1 MAISYN
7 DYKNKYKKQL
17 EEAEQYHFAQKEQER
32 INNMSANDFKTEY
45 KNKAYEKQNAIK
57 DFRNIYKQ
65 NDIVVNDSSLNP
77 TATPTTYQNK
87 TIGVD
92 YNKGASL
99 NPSEELIEKQKK
111 SFENY
116 EKFNEFNEKNKNL
129 VNEKKQNVIQKYNET
144 AQAFSN
150 YQQKKLDEDNIGIY
164 DKTLGRVIGG
174 MTSPFSQFA
183 GEQAINENGDLYYL
197 PSYNDLK
204 QQKVLDSYGNSFL
217 DKVAKVG
224 TSALY
229 EGGKL
234 VTSAVLNK
242 LAPGLGTTSYFSD
255 MYTKQLNEAV
265 SEGYSEG
272 RSLAYASLSTA
283 TEFATEIALG
293 GTTKFIFGGNA
304 SSELSKNISVALSK
318 TFTKNPRLV
327 NAIANAISEGGEE
340 FLQEFIDVFSRNITL
355 GEKENPF
362 TMETLENAIYS
373 GAVGALTG
381 AFSGATDSNDYF
393 KLKKQRQEYVD
404 NAAKLPTS
412 NNFGKDI
419 INDGKNTKIDLENK
433 LPSVNYN
440 TGTDIDSKLNK
451 INLPLK
457 EDLNTTINS
466 RINLPMNEMTNTQNG
481 NYQYNVTSNQK
492 INNLR
497 ESASKYFDNSQ
508 DIQNLVNV
516 AEKLVNDKNYNI
528 TFDNNIKDTKG
539 NIVDGVIK
547 KLDNGEVSIEINPN
561 SKRSGEFL
569 LVHEITHAIET
580 PELRNFIIDYAK
592 KNPVFA
598 ESVKAL
604 ETMYE
609 ASEVTGETVAD
620 ISANLFGNQEFINSL
635 RMDNSAQAKTIIQKI
650 YEAIK
655 TFLNNFTTEGRE
667 KNFVKKLEEMWRQAY
682 ITQTSNIIKPTYS
695 IVGLNGL
702 KNLDISNYKSKGL
715 YYYQEALKLKK
726 QGIDNETIRKQT
738 KWFQDKNGDWK
749 FEVEDNSLKLKI
761 NVLKKD
767 GIYKLED
774 IINHSYLF
782 KLYPELKKIDVV
794 FKDIKGLGSYNNEY
808 KRIRV
813 SNNFLK
819 VKDYK
824 GLSGTLL
831 HEIQHAI
838 QNIENFET
846 GQSAK
851 LSKKNYYEGLGE
863 IEADDTK
870 DRYLKK
876 YNKENR
882 ANIAPESSKSDPK
895 HSQYDD
901 YMNNRKTI
909 DKIKDKVYSH
919 IERKLRN
926 VKNNQEII
934 SSSSLQNNRL
944 VDGRELDNSSF
955 SLDDKGR
962 TLTKEQQEYFKDS
975 KVRDKNGNLK
985 TMYHGTRSDFTVFDI
1000 KKSGESSNNSKVG
1013 FWFTENSDGAKNF
1026 ANNVWYGNNK
1036 DAKAMEVYLNITNP
1050 KIYEEVNNNTISE
1063 QLKKQSE
1070 DIKNQKK
1077 LIEEKYLIDSF
1088 YPNLSSY
1095 DGNLFLKY
1103 CAMYGSKY
1111 SPYTQN
1117 EMLDLIKNDYNIR
1130 TSEIDYFNDVKK
1142 YSELLNEEKKIERH
1156 QDNLRYTDSY
1166 EQFRG
1171 DIYAIAGKDLH
1182 DANIGGTGI
1191 ALDNE
1196 NEVMEK
1202 YVSKLKEEGYDGI
1215 VIKNTD
1221 YDTQTLGGK
1230 NTQYVA
1236 FYPSQIKNVDNT
1248 NPTSNEDIRYSQYNS
1263 KWQEHLD
1270 EYYKP
1275 TGTRTDMSKHLIPL
1289 RDDVNKS
1296 ANIPIEKDVN
1306 KFTLTNEEKKELE
1319 FLENSPF
1326 ELSKEETKRL
1336 EYLHNKNEE
1345 KIKYFELD
1353 GKTSYESIKTEYA
1366 KYKDISNFDTTLLN
1380 KAKSLVD
1387 GYRNTDKR
1395 TKEQWQFVAKQIGE
1409 QFSGNAKTLE
1419 KYAIQSWFHE
1429 KPNNKENLNRQGAK
1443 YVDFQI
1449 SDWLKSV
1456 YEGAGV
1462 GTVIETQN
1470 IENVNKANNIPLIK
1484 NNDTIKVRAEKIAK
1498 SINVQKSIDIP
1509 IGKELR
1515 RWSETSTES
1524 DILKDFV
1531 SIKDMDMDK
1540 ITYTP
1545 ISNKKTLENAKT
1557 KTSSMSYEEGIN
1569 YINAKMNDSKV
1580 DLTDLAVIDQLLME
1594 AKKRGDKK
1602 NATDLIMNKTIL
1614 GTELGQMVQQ
1624 YSMIGR
1630 MTPEGQLLMFQ
1641 KIVNRAKSTGDKS
1654 FEGVTITPEMVET
1667 ILNTYKSDGTYTQE
1681 DLDANVEKFKS
1692 QIAKQMKS
1700 TTADKINGWRYLSM
1714 LGNPKTH
1721 IRNIVSNVAMKFALK
1736 VKNVQARAL
1745 ETLFIKDSKDR
1756 TRTFK
1761 KASQD
1766 VVDFVDKT
1774 TTEMKSI
1781 IQGEGKYSIKNQLQ
1795 MEKATFNNKILE
1807 KISKFNSDALSWE
1820 DWLFSKSAF
1829 QSSLK
1834 EYLTAKGITTKEQI
1848 NNNPELIEQAKIYAV
1863 EQAEIAT
1870 FRQYSKVASYIQKIE
1885 NTNTVSKLAIGAAIP
1900 FKKTPINVAKAGV
1913 KYSPIGLIKNLSY
1926 DVVQLKNGNIN
1937 ASQFIDNLSQGLT
1950 GTSLAL
1956 MGYALAK
1963 AGFISGGDD
1972 DDKESK
1978 YDSQL
1983 GNQGYALKIGNN
1995 TYSLSWLSP
2004 VAIPFLT
2011 GANAYKEL
2019 EEQEEWDANIVIDTL
2034 AKTLDPVS
2042 EMSFIS
2048 GLTDVLNSYQQGS
2061 MQMVSNMTQ
2070 NITSNYAL
2078 QFFPTLF
2085 SQIASTFDDKV
2096 RSTAVDRDSSFK
2108 FANKLVKQMMYKV
2121 PGLRNTLPVSTDVW
2135 GEDKK
2140 QSDSILER
2148 AFNNF
2153 IAPYSKKEIKTTSLD
2168 NELKRVYKE
2177 TGDTSVV
2184 PGVPRGY
2191 VKYKNENYN
2200 MNSNEYTS
2208 YKKTYGQTASKY
2220 LNNLVSNSVYKNAD
2234 DETKAKMI
2242 KEIYGYSKALANEKF
2257 FNGRDINYSSNDL
2270 KEINK
2275 LKELKMSDTQVAEYV
2290 ALNSESASIK
2300 NNKDL
2305 STEEKHKKICNNLIK
2320 ADLEDNQLAY
2330 LYSKY
2335 YSSEDT
2341 LNDIVTLKIPT
2352 KQYIKFD
2359 SQNFEGKYNTN
2370 TGKTIN
2376 GSRKN
2381 EVINYVNSLNLT
2393 IPQKAIL
2400 IKSKYSSYDNYNNQ
2414 IINYVNALNKSAND
2428 KKILLKSIGFD
2439 NYNKDIVNYI
2449 NSQNITKSEKEKKLK
2464 KLGFT
2469 IRDGRVYW

>member
-1 MAISYN
+1 MAISYK
-7 DYKNKYKKQL
+7 DYIKKYNKEIQNAQDNL
-17 EEAEQYHFAQKEQER
+17 IRQKEQER
-32 INNMSANDFKTEY
+32 ISNMSVNDFKTEY

-92 YNKGASL
+92 YNKGIGL

-111 SFENY
+111 SLENY
-116 EKFNEFNEKNKNL
+116 DKFNEFNEKNKNL

-144 AQAFSN
+144 AQAYSN

-242 LAPGLGTTSYFSD
+242 LAPGIGTTSYFSD
-255 MYTKQLNEAV
+255 MYTKQLNQAV

-283 TEFATEIALG
+283 TEFATEKLLG

-304 SSELSKNISVALSK
+304 SSELSKNISTALSK

-327 NAIANAISEGGEE
+327 NAVANAISEGGEE

-381 AFSGATDSNDYF
+381 AFSGATDNNDYF

-404 NAAKLPTS
+404 NVVKLPTS
-412 NNFGKDI
+412 NDLGENI
-419 INDGKNTKIDLENK
+419 INDGKNTKVDLENK

-457 EDLNTTINS
+457 EDLNTIINN
-466 RINLPMNEMTNTQNG
+466 RINLPINEMTNTQNG

-539 NIVDGVIK
+539 NIVDGVIE
-547 KLDNGEVSIEINPN
+547 KLDNGEVSIKINPN
-561 SKRSGEFL
+561 SKRAGEFL

-580 PELRNFIIDYAK
+580 PELRNFITDYAR

-635 RMDNSAQAKTIIQKI
+635 RMDNSVQAKTIIQKI
-650 YEAIK
+650 YEVIK
-655 TFLNNFTTEGRE
+655 TFLNNFTAEGRE
-667 KNFVKKLEEMWRQAY
+667 KNFVKKLEEMWREAY
-682 ITQTSNIIKPTYS
+682 ITQTNNIVAPIYAKNIQNDSQVKNRNIIQNFFRKKDKTNSTVIPQNFNPSSELTREIENKTRANMQKYENVKFVNIDDILSLVNDGGHRTQEQVDALIENIRKNGITQPIEIVKNSDGTLEIGNGNHRLLIAKMFNLKKVPVKYS
-695 IVGLNGL
+695 SNLIEMLE
-702 KNLDISNYKSKGL
+702 KNADISYNQIASEEYGSVSNSKKISKNDAQSESFIRSG
-715 YYYQEALKLKK
+715 
-726 QGIDNETIRKQT
+726 DNNIEYV
-738 KWFQDKNGDWK
+738 KNGRAATR
-749 FEVEDNSLKLKI
+749 N
-761 NVLKKD
+761 D
-767 GIYKLED
+767 GL
-774 IINHSYLF
+774 
-782 KLYPELKKIDVV
+782 
-794 FKDIKGLGSYNNEY
+794 
-808 KRIRV
+808 
-813 SNNFLK
+813 
-819 VKDYK
+819 
-824 GLSGTLL
+824 
-831 HEIQHAI
+831 
-838 QNIENFET
+838 
-846 GQSAK
+846 
-851 LSKKNYYEGLGE
+851 
-863 IEADDTK
+863 
-870 DRYLKK
+870 
-876 YNKENR
+876 YNKER
-882 ANIAPESSKSDPK
+882 G
-895 HSQYDD
+895 H
-901 YMNNRKTI
+901 NNRPSNTTTF
-909 DKIKDKVYSH
+909 S
-919 IERKLRN
+919 ENTLRG
-926 VKNNQEII
+926 Q
-934 SSSSLQNNRL
+934 
-944 VDGRELDNSSF
+944 ELDNSSF
-955 SLDDKGR
+955 SFADAKRYDDLIKANYI
-962 TLTKEQQEYFKDS
+962 EYFRKDNGDV
-975 KVRDKNGNLK
+975 KVYLMD
-985 TMYHGTRSDFTVFDI
+985 
-1000 KKSGESSNNSKVG
+1000 SNNNLLNE
-1013 FWFTENSDGAKNF
+1013 F
-1026 ANNVWYGNNK
+1026 NVWSN
-1036 DAKAMEVYLNITNP
+1036 TNAIKELGADLGS
-1050 KIYEEVNNNTISE
+1050 KIYETASDTYQKIGIGNDINNLGTETDYFMNHRPSE
-1063 QLKKQSE
+1063 GYGNASNFEKNMPDIFEHPEWYLNLDEKYNKESLNALKKVRNNPE
-1070 DIKNQKK
+1070 AELTI
-1077 LIEEKYLIDSF
+1077 YRATV
-1088 YPNLSSY
+1088 
-1095 DGNLFLKY
+1095 GN
-1103 CAMYGSKY
+1103 
-1111 SPYTQN
+1111 
-1117 EMLDLIKNDYNIR
+1117 
-1130 TSEIDYFNDVKK
+1130 
-1142 YSELLNEEKKIERH
+1142 KI
-1156 QDNLRYTDSY
+1156 NP
-1166 EQFRG
+1166 G
-1171 DIYAIAGKDLH
+1171 DWV
-1182 DANIGGTGI
+1182 TP
-1191 ALDNE
+1191 
-1196 NEVMEK
+1196 
-1202 YVSKLKEEGYDGI
+1202 SKLYAEYHNNSQFDGKGNILEMKVKAKDIQFAGDDINEFGY
-1215 VIKNTD
+1215 
-1221 YDTQTLGGK
+1221 
-1230 NTQYVA
+1230 
-1236 FYPSQIKNVDNT
+1236 FPSDSTK
-1248 NPTSNEDIRYSQYNS
+1248 YSQYNS

-1289 RDDVNKS
+1289 NEDINKT
-1296 ANIPIEKDVN
+1296 ANIPV
-1306 KFTLTNEEKKELE
+1306 KK
-1319 FLENSPF
+1319 NIN
-1326 ELSKEETKRL
+1326 TKK
-1336 EYLHNKNEE
+1336 KN
-1345 KIKYFELD
+1345 
-1353 GKTSYESIKTEYA
+1353 T
-1366 KYKDISNFDTTLLN
+1366 
-1380 KAKSLVD
+1380 
-1387 GYRNTDKR
+1387 
-1395 TKEQWQFVAKQIGE
+1395 
-1409 QFSGNAKTLE
+1409 
-1419 KYAIQSWFHE
+1419 
-1429 KPNNKENLNRQGAK
+1429 
-1443 YVDFQI
+1443 
-1449 SDWLKSV
+1449 
-1456 YEGAGV
+1456 
-1462 GTVIETQN
+1462 
-1470 IENVNKANNIPLIK
+1470 NIPLTK
-1484 NNDTIKVRAEKIAK
+1484 KNDTIKVRAEKIAK
-1498 SINVQKSIDIP
+1498 SINGEKSIDVP

-1692 QIAKQMKS
+1692 QIAEQMKS

-1774 TTEMKSI
+1774 TTEMKNI

-1795 MEKATFNNKILE
+1795 MEKATFNNKTLE

-1848 NNNPELIEQAKIYAV
+1848 NNNPELIEEAKLYAV

-1885 NTNTVSKLAIGAAIP
+1885 NTNTASKLAIGAAIP

-1926 DVVQLKNGNIN
+1926 DIVQLKNGNIN

-1963 AGFISGGDD
+1963 AGFITGGDD

-2048 GLTDVLNSYQQGS
+2048 GLTDVLSSYQQGS
-2061 MQMVSNMTQ
+2061 MQMVSNMAQ
-2070 NITSNYAL
+2070 NVTSNYAL

-2108 FANKLVKQMMYKV
+2108 FANKLAKQMMYKV
-2121 PGLRNTLPVSTDVW
+2121 PGLRNTLPVATDVW
-2135 GEDKK
+2135 GEEKK

-2200 MNSNEYTS
+2200 MSSNEYTS

-2220 LNNLVSNSVYKNAD
+2220 LNNLVSNSTYKNAD
-2234 DETKAKMI
+2234 DENKAKMI

-2275 LKELKMSDTQVAEYV
+2275 LKELKMSDTHVAEYV

-2300 NNKDL
+2300 NSKDL
-2305 STEEKHKKICNNLIK
+2305 STEEKHKKICDNLIK
-2320 ADLEDNQLAY
+2320 ADLEDKQLAY

-2335 YSSEDT
+2335 YSSEDA

-2400 IKSKYSSYDNYNNQ
+2400 IKSKYNSYDNYNNQ

>member
-17 EEAEQYHFAQKEQER
+17 EEAEKYHFAQKEQDR
-32 INNMSANDFKTEY
+32 INNMSSKDAKAEY
-45 KNKAYEKQNAIK
+45 KNKAYEKQSTIK

-65 NDIVVNDSSLNP
+65 NDIAINDSSLNP

-92 YNKGASL
+92 YNKEISL
-99 NPSEELIEKQKK
+99 NPSEGLIEKQKK
-111 SFENY
+111 SLENY
-116 EKFNEFNEKNKNL
+116 NKFNEFNEKNKNL

-164 DKTLGRVIGG
+164 DKTLGRLIGG
-174 MTSPFSQFA
+174 MTSPFTQFA

-204 QQKVLDSYGNSFL
+204 QQKVLDSYGNSFI

-229 EGGKL
+229 EGGKI

-242 LAPGLGTTSYFSD
+242 IAPGLGTTTYFSD
-255 MYTKQLNEAV
+255 IYTKQLNQAV
-265 SEGYSEG
+265 SEGYSDG

-283 TEFATEIALG
+283 TEFATEKLLG
-293 GTTKFIFGGNA
+293 GTTKFIFGKGA
-304 SSELSKNISVALSK
+304 SSELSKNISAALSK

-327 NAIANAISEGGEE
+327 NAVANGISEGGEE

-381 AFSGATDSNDYF
+381 VFSGATDSNDYF
-393 KLKKQRQEYVD
+393 KLKKQRQEYAD
-404 NAAKLPTS
+404 NVAKLPTS
-412 NNFGKDI
+412 NDFGKDI

-457 EDLNTTINS
+457 EDLNTTINN
-466 RINLPMNEMTNTQNG
+466 RINLPINEMTNTQNE

-539 NIVDGVIK
+539 NIVDGVIE
-547 KLDNGEVSIEINPN
+547 KLDNGEVSIKINPN
-561 SKRSGEFL
+561 SKRAGEFL

-580 PELRNFIIDYAK
+580 PELRNFITDYAR

-635 RMDNSAQAKTIIQKI
+635 RMDNSVQAKTIIQKI
-650 YEAIK
+650 YEVIK
-655 TFLNNFTTEGRE
+655 TFLNNFTAEGRE
-667 KNFVKKLEEMWRQAY
+667 RNFVKKLEEMWREAY
-682 ITQTSNIIKPTYS
+682 ITQTNNIVAPIYAKNIQNDSQVKNRNIIQNFFRKKDKTKSSVIPQNFNPSSQLTREIENKTRANMQKYDNVKFVNIDDILS
-695 IVGLNGL
+695 LVNNG
-702 KNLDISNYKSKGL
+702 GHRT
-715 YYYQEALKLKK
+715 QEQVDAL
-726 QGIDNETIRKQT
+726 IENIRKNGITQPIEIV
-738 KWFQDKNGDWK
+738 KNSDGT
-749 FEVEDNSLKLKI
+749 FEIGNGNHRLLIAKMFNLKAVPVEYSNSIL
-761 NVLKKD
+761 
-767 GIYKLED
+767 
-774 IINHSYLF
+774 
-782 KLYPELKKIDVV
+782 
-794 FKDIKGLGSYNNEY
+794 
-808 KRIRV
+808 
-813 SNNFLK
+813 
-819 VKDYK
+819 
-824 GLSGTLL
+824 
-831 HEIQHAI
+831 
-838 QNIENFET
+838 QNIENNLDLSYNKDVERVYDNDNFRKTNSENVQTGAIET
-846 GQSAK
+846 NSN
-851 LSKKNYYEGLGE
+851 SSNEYVKNRRTATRNDEL
-863 IEADDTK
+863 
-870 DRYLKK
+870 
-876 YNKENR
+876 YNKER
-882 ANIAPESSKSDPK
+882 G
-895 HSQYDD
+895 H
-901 YMNNRKTI
+901 NNRP
-909 DKIKDKVYSH
+909 S
-919 IERKLRN
+919 
-926 VKNNQEII
+926 NNTTFSENT
-934 SSSSLQNNRL
+934 LQ
-944 VDGRELDNSSF
+944 GQELDNSSF
-955 SLDDKGR
+955 SIEQDIDKYLMPEIYDRYKNEDKTKISETIEELKAYKETLNPDENDEDWNKNFLANQKIKALENGFDNVYDNLVNQDRERLLKDYKSVPEKIESQINKIKSKEIKIQELKDDYKNSTSKQQAQFDIIQKTNPAPEESNYVWIRKPSDIKTFEEIINDKESFTWGDYSKEDALRDLKKG
-962 TLTKEQQEYFKDS
+962 TVTIYS
-975 KVRDKNGNLK
+975 SYAIKNG
-985 TMYHGTRSDFTVFDI
+985 TFVST
-1000 KKSGESSNNSKVG
+1000 
-1013 FWFTENSDGAKNF
+1013 
-1026 ANNVWYGNNK
+1026 
-1036 DAKAMEVYLNITNP
+1036 
-1050 KIYEEVNNNTISE
+1050 
-1063 QLKKQSE
+1063 
-1070 DIKNQKK
+1070 
-1077 LIEEKYLIDSF
+1077 
-1088 YPNLSSY
+1088 SY
-1095 DGNLFLKY
+1095 
-1103 CAMYGSKY
+1103 
-1111 SPYTQN
+1111 Q
-1117 EMLDLIKNDYNIR
+1117 
-1130 TSEIDYFNDVKK
+1130 
-1142 YSELLNEEKKIERH
+1142 
-1156 QDNLRYTDSY
+1156 Q
-1166 EQFRG
+1166 
-1171 DIYAIAGKDLH
+1171 
-1182 DANIGGTGI
+1182 
-1191 ALDNE
+1191 ALDYAGGDPTKVHHRTVALDSVAWINGD
-1196 NEVMEK
+1196 
-1202 YVSKLKEEGYDGI
+1202 EG
-1215 VIKNTD
+1215 
-1221 YDTQTLGGK
+1221 
-1230 NTQYVA
+1230 QYA
-1236 FYPSQIKNVDNT
+1236 KT
-1248 NPTSNEDIRYSQYNS
+1248 PTKYSQYNS

-1270 EYYKP
+1270 KYYKP

-1289 RDDVNKS
+1289 REDVNKS
-1296 ANIPIEKDVN
+1296 ANIPLV
-1306 KFTLTNEEKKELE
+1306 KK
-1319 FLENSPF
+1319 
-1326 ELSKEETKRL
+1326 
-1336 EYLHNKNEE
+1336 
-1345 KIKYFELD
+1345 
-1353 GKTSYESIKTEYA
+1353 
-1366 KYKDISNFDTTLLN
+1366 
-1380 KAKSLVD
+1380 
-1387 GYRNTDKR
+1387 
-1395 TKEQWQFVAKQIGE
+1395 
-1409 QFSGNAKTLE
+1409 
-1419 KYAIQSWFHE
+1419 
-1429 KPNNKENLNRQGAK
+1429 
-1443 YVDFQI
+1443 
-1449 SDWLKSV
+1449 
-1456 YEGAGV
+1456 
-1462 GTVIETQN
+1462 
-1470 IENVNKANNIPLIK
+1470 
-1484 NNDTIKVRAEKIAK
+1484 NDTIKVRAEKIAK
-1498 SINVQKSIDIP
+1498 SINGEKSIDIP

-1515 RWSETSTES
+1515 SWSETSTES

-1531 SIKDMDMDK
+1531 SIKDLDMDK
-1540 ITYTP
+1540 ITYTQ
-1545 ISNKKTLENAKT
+1545 ISNKKTLENAKAKAT
-1557 KTSSMSYEEGIN
+1557 SMSYEEGIN

-1594 AKKRGDKK
+1594 AKKRGDMK

-1641 KIVNRAKSTGDKS
+1641 KIVNRAKATGDKS

-1692 QIAKQMKS
+1692 QIAEQMKS

-1795 MEKATFNNKILE
+1795 MEKATFNNKTLE

-1848 NNNPELIEQAKIYAV
+1848 NNNSELIEQAKLYAV

-1885 NTNTVSKLAIGAAIP
+1885 NTNTASKLAIGAAIP

-1963 AGFISGGDD
+1963 AGFITGGDD

-1983 GNQGYALKIGNN
+1983 GNQDYALKIGNN

-2048 GLTDVLNSYQQGS
+2048 GLTDVLSSYQQGS
-2061 MQMVSNMTQ
+2061 MQMVSNMAQ
-2070 NITSNYAL
+2070 NVTSNYAL

-2085 SQIASTFDDKV
+2085 SQIASTFDDRV

-2108 FANKLVKQMMYKV
+2108 FANKLVKQMMYKI
-2121 PGLRNTLPVSTDVW
+2121 PGLRNTLPVATDIW
-2135 GEDKK
+2135 GEEKK
-2140 QSDSILER
+2140 QPDSILER

-2168 NELKRVYKE
+2168 NELKRVHKE

-2184 PGVPRGY
+2184 PGVPQGY

-2208 YKKTYGQTASKY
+2208 YKKTYGQTANKC
-2220 LNNLVSNSVYKNAD
+2220 LNNLVSNSTYKNAD

-2270 KEINK
+2270 TEINK
-2275 LKELKMSDTQVAEYV
+2275 LKDLKMSDTQVAEYV
-2290 ALNSESASIK
+2290 ALNSESFSIK
-2300 NNKDL
+2300 NSKDL
-2305 STEEKHKKICNNLIK
+2305 STEEKHKKICDNLIK

-2335 YSSEDT
+2335 YSSDDT
-2341 LNDIVTLKIPT
+2341 LNDIVTLKIPM

-2359 SQNFEGKYNTN
+2359 SQNFEGKYNVN
-2370 TGKTIN
+2370 TGKTIS

-2393 IPQKAIL
+2393 ISQKAIL

-2414 IINYVNALNKSAND
+2414 IINYVNNLNKSAND

>member
-32 INNMSANDFKTEY
+32 INNMSANDFKNEY
-45 KNKAYEKQNAIK
+45 KNKVYEKQNAIK

-404 NAAKLPTS
+404 NVAKLPTS

-440 TGTDIDSKLNK
+440 TETDIDSRLNELR
-451 INLPLK
+451 N
-457 EDLNTTINS
+457 NS
-466 RINLPMNEMTNTQNG
+466 IKNKKQKSLET
-481 NYQYNVTSNQK
+481 K
-492 INNLR
+492 INNI
-497 ESASKYFDNSQ
+497 ENS
-508 DIQNLVNV
+508 
-516 AEKLVNDKNYNI
+516 I
-528 TFDNNIKDTKG
+528 TELENNRIEENNIDNYPV
-539 NIVDGVIK
+539 NIV
-547 KLDNGEVSIEINPN
+547 
-561 SKRSGEFL
+561 
-569 LVHEITHAIET
+569 
-580 PELRNFIIDYAK
+580 
-592 KNPVFA
+592 
-598 ESVKAL
+598 
-604 ETMYE
+604 
-609 ASEVTGETVAD
+609 
-620 ISANLFGNQEFINSL
+620 
-635 RMDNSAQAKTIIQKI
+635 
-650 YEAIK
+650 
-655 TFLNNFTTEGRE
+655 
-667 KNFVKKLEEMWRQAY
+667 
-682 ITQTSNIIKPTYS
+682 
-695 IVGLNGL
+695 
-702 KNLDISNYKSKGL
+702 
-715 YYYQEALKLKK
+715 
-726 QGIDNETIRKQT
+726 
-738 KWFQDKNGDWK
+738 
-749 FEVEDNSLKLKI
+749 
-761 NVLKKD
+761 
-767 GIYKLED
+767 
-774 IINHSYLF
+774 
-782 KLYPELKKIDVV
+782 
-794 FKDIKGLGSYNNEY
+794 
-808 KRIRV
+808 
-813 SNNFLK
+813 
-819 VKDYK
+819 
-824 GLSGTLL
+824 
-831 HEIQHAI
+831 
-838 QNIENFET
+838 
-846 GQSAK
+846 
-851 LSKKNYYEGLGE
+851 
-863 IEADDTK
+863 
-870 DRYLKK
+870 
-876 YNKENR
+876 
-882 ANIAPESSKSDPK
+882 
-895 HSQYDD
+895 
-901 YMNNRKTI
+901 NRKDEKQSINTNN
-909 DKIKDKVYSH
+909 KTS
-919 IERKLRN
+919 LLN
-926 VKNNQEII
+926 VDEQ
-934 SSSSLQNNRL
+934 
-944 VDGRELDNSSF
+944 RELD
-955 SLDDKGR
+955 
-962 TLTKEQQEYFKDS
+962 T
-975 KVRDKNGNLK
+975 
-985 TMYHGTRSDFTVFDI
+985 
-1000 KKSGESSNNSKVG
+1000 
-1013 FWFTENSDGAKNF
+1013 
-1026 ANNVWYGNNK
+1026 
-1036 DAKAMEVYLNITNP
+1036 
-1050 KIYEEVNNNTISE
+1050 
-1063 QLKKQSE
+1063 
-1070 DIKNQKK
+1070 
-1077 LIEEKYLIDSF
+1077 
-1088 YPNLSSY
+1088 
-1095 DGNLFLKY
+1095 
-1103 CAMYGSKY
+1103 
-1111 SPYTQN
+1111 
-1117 EMLDLIKNDYNIR
+1117 
-1130 TSEIDYFNDVKK
+1130 
-1142 YSELLNEEKKIERH
+1142 LLN
-1156 QDNLRYTDSY
+1156 T
-1166 EQFRG
+1166 
-1171 DIYAIAGKDLH
+1171 
-1182 DANIGGTGI
+1182 
-1191 ALDNE
+1191 
-1196 NEVMEK
+1196 
-1202 YVSKLKEEGYDGI
+1202 
-1215 VIKNTD
+1215 
-1221 YDTQTLGGK
+1221 
-1230 NTQYVA
+1230 
-1236 FYPSQIKNVDNT
+1236 
-1248 NPTSNEDIRYSQYNS
+1248 
-1263 KWQEHLD
+1263 
-1270 EYYKP
+1270 
-1275 TGTRTDMSKHLIPL
+1275 
-1289 RDDVNKS
+1289 
-1296 ANIPIEKDVN
+1296 
-1306 KFTLTNEEKKELE
+1306 
-1319 FLENSPF
+1319 PF
-1326 ELSKEETKRL
+1326 ELSDIDNKRI
-1336 EYLHNKNEE
+1336 EYLQNKADG
-1345 KIKYFELD
+1345 KIKYPELE
-1353 GKTSYESIKTEYA
+1353 GKTAYENIKMEYA
-1366 KYKDISNFDTTLLN
+1366 KYKNLSDFDNSLLTD
-1380 KAKSLVD
+1380 AKNLVS
-1387 GYRNTDKR
+1387 GYRNTERR
-1395 TKEQWQFVAKQIGE
+1395 TKDQWLFIANQIGE
-1409 QFSGNAKTLE
+1409 KFSGSAEELK
-1419 KYAIQSWFHE
+1419 KYAIQSWFYE
-1429 KPNNKENLNRQGAK
+1429 KPNSKDSLNRQGSK

-1449 SDWLKSV
+1449 SEWLSAI
-1456 YEGAGV
+1456 YNGAGV
-1462 GTVIETQN
+1462 GKVIN
-1470 IENVNKANNIPLIK
+1470 NPSIKDVNKVTELYVNGRNNVQNNNMIPTTNDIKLAKGNIPINENLLNKYSNVKDIFSNERINQDGIVSVKNVDFDLTNKKATDIYHIAADLFSNNHANNVFINDGNKIIVTNQDIKESINKIYNDRLQKKYLNEHLSVFTDLGDVISNAKLVNQTPEGKGREKYNLWSYYYSGLKINNELYNFEFDVVSRNDGENHYRLQRIEKADFQSTLPINGEVDLGKSALEQVNNNSPVDINNIPQFEQNVKSDISNNNIRKDNDVIPLKKDVNKSTNIPLAK
-1484 NNDTIKVRAEKIAK
+1484 SNDTIKVRAEKIAK
-1498 SINVQKSIDIP
+1498 SINGQKSTDIP

-1692 QIAKQMKS
+1692 QIAEQMKS

-2121 PGLRNTLPVSTDVW
+2121 PGLRNTLPVATDVW
-2135 GEDKK
+2135 GEEKK

-2220 LNNLVSNSVYKNAD
+2220 LNNLVSNSTYKNAD

-2300 NNKDL
+2300 NSKDL
-2305 STEEKHKKICNNLIK
+2305 STEEKHKKICDNLIK

>member
-440 TGTDIDSKLNK
+440 TETDIDSRLNELR
-451 INLPLK
+451 N
-457 EDLNTTINS
+457 NS
-466 RINLPMNEMTNTQNG
+466 IENKKQKSLET
-481 NYQYNVTSNQK
+481 K
-492 INNLR
+492 INNI
-497 ESASKYFDNSQ
+497 ENS
-508 DIQNLVNV
+508 
-516 AEKLVNDKNYNI
+516 I
-528 TFDNNIKDTKG
+528 TELENNRIEENNIDNYPV
-539 NIVDGVIK
+539 NIV
-547 KLDNGEVSIEINPN
+547 
-561 SKRSGEFL
+561 
-569 LVHEITHAIET
+569 
-580 PELRNFIIDYAK
+580 
-592 KNPVFA
+592 
-598 ESVKAL
+598 
-604 ETMYE
+604 
-609 ASEVTGETVAD
+609 
-620 ISANLFGNQEFINSL
+620 
-635 RMDNSAQAKTIIQKI
+635 
-650 YEAIK
+650 
-655 TFLNNFTTEGRE
+655 
-667 KNFVKKLEEMWRQAY
+667 
-682 ITQTSNIIKPTYS
+682 
-695 IVGLNGL
+695 
-702 KNLDISNYKSKGL
+702 
-715 YYYQEALKLKK
+715 
-726 QGIDNETIRKQT
+726 
-738 KWFQDKNGDWK
+738 
-749 FEVEDNSLKLKI
+749 
-761 NVLKKD
+761 
-767 GIYKLED
+767 
-774 IINHSYLF
+774 
-782 KLYPELKKIDVV
+782 
-794 FKDIKGLGSYNNEY
+794 
-808 KRIRV
+808 
-813 SNNFLK
+813 
-819 VKDYK
+819 
-824 GLSGTLL
+824 
-831 HEIQHAI
+831 
-838 QNIENFET
+838 
-846 GQSAK
+846 
-851 LSKKNYYEGLGE
+851 
-863 IEADDTK
+863 
-870 DRYLKK
+870 
-876 YNKENR
+876 
-882 ANIAPESSKSDPK
+882 
-895 HSQYDD
+895 
-901 YMNNRKTI
+901 NRKDEKQSINTNN
-909 DKIKDKVYSH
+909 KTS
-919 IERKLRN
+919 LLN
-926 VKNNQEII
+926 VDEQ
-934 SSSSLQNNRL
+934 
-944 VDGRELDNSSF
+944 RELD
-955 SLDDKGR
+955 
-962 TLTKEQQEYFKDS
+962 T
-975 KVRDKNGNLK
+975 
-985 TMYHGTRSDFTVFDI
+985 
-1000 KKSGESSNNSKVG
+1000 
-1013 FWFTENSDGAKNF
+1013 
-1026 ANNVWYGNNK
+1026 
-1036 DAKAMEVYLNITNP
+1036 
-1050 KIYEEVNNNTISE
+1050 
-1063 QLKKQSE
+1063 
-1070 DIKNQKK
+1070 
-1077 LIEEKYLIDSF
+1077 
-1088 YPNLSSY
+1088 
-1095 DGNLFLKY
+1095 
-1103 CAMYGSKY
+1103 
-1111 SPYTQN
+1111 
-1117 EMLDLIKNDYNIR
+1117 
-1130 TSEIDYFNDVKK
+1130 
-1142 YSELLNEEKKIERH
+1142 LLN
-1156 QDNLRYTDSY
+1156 T
-1166 EQFRG
+1166 
-1171 DIYAIAGKDLH
+1171 
-1182 DANIGGTGI
+1182 
-1191 ALDNE
+1191 
-1196 NEVMEK
+1196 
-1202 YVSKLKEEGYDGI
+1202 
-1215 VIKNTD
+1215 
-1221 YDTQTLGGK
+1221 
-1230 NTQYVA
+1230 
-1236 FYPSQIKNVDNT
+1236 
-1248 NPTSNEDIRYSQYNS
+1248 
-1263 KWQEHLD
+1263 
-1270 EYYKP
+1270 
-1275 TGTRTDMSKHLIPL
+1275 
-1289 RDDVNKS
+1289 
-1296 ANIPIEKDVN
+1296 
-1306 KFTLTNEEKKELE
+1306 
-1319 FLENSPF
+1319 PF
-1326 ELSKEETKRL
+1326 ELSDIDNKRI
-1336 EYLHNKNEE
+1336 EYLQNKADG
-1345 KIKYFELD
+1345 KIKYPELE
-1353 GKTSYESIKTEYA
+1353 GKTAYENIKMEYA
-1366 KYKDISNFDTTLLN
+1366 KYKNLSDFDNSLLTD
-1380 KAKSLVD
+1380 AKNLVS
-1387 GYRNTDKR
+1387 GYRNTERR
-1395 TKEQWQFVAKQIGE
+1395 TKDQWLFIANQIGE
-1409 QFSGNAKTLE
+1409 KFSGSAEELK
-1419 KYAIQSWFHE
+1419 KYAIQSWFYE
-1429 KPNNKENLNRQGAK
+1429 KPNSKDSLNRQGSK

-1449 SDWLKSV
+1449 SEWLSAI
-1456 YEGAGV
+1456 YNGAGV
-1462 GTVIETQN
+1462 GKVIN
-1470 IENVNKANNIPLIK
+1470 NPSIKDVNKVTELYVNGRNNVQNNNMIPTANDIKLAKGNIPINENLLNKYSNVKDIFSNERINQDGIVSVKNVDFDLTNKTATDIYHIAADLFSNNHANNEFINDGNKIIVTNQDIKESINKIYNDRLQKKYLNEHLSVFTDLGDVISNAKLVNQTPEGKGREKYNLWSYYYSGLKINNELYNFEFDVVSRNDGENHYRLQRIEKADFQSTLPINGEVDLGKSALEQVNNNSPVDINNIPQFEQNVKSDISNNNIRKDNDVIPLKKDVNKSTNIPLAK
-1484 NNDTIKVRAEKIAK
+1484 SNDTIKVRAEKIAK
-1498 SINVQKSIDIP
+1498 SINGQKSTDIP

-1524 DILKDFV
+1524 DVLKDFV

-1692 QIAKQMKS
+1692 QIAEQMKS

-2121 PGLRNTLPVSTDVW
+2121 PGLRNTLPVATDVW
-2135 GEDKK
+2135 GEEKK

-2220 LNNLVSNSVYKNAD
+2220 LNNLVSNSTYKNAD

-2300 NNKDL
+2300 NSKDL
-2305 STEEKHKKICNNLIK
+2305 STEEKHKKICDNLIK

>member
-1 MAISYN
+1 MAISYK
-7 DYKNKYKKQL
+7 DYIKKYNKEIQNAQDNL
-17 EEAEQYHFAQKEQER
+17 IRQKEQER
-32 INNMSANDFKTEY
+32 INNMSVNDFKTEY

-57 DFRNIYKQ
+57 DFRNIYEQ

-92 YNKGASL
+92 YNKEISL
-99 NPSEELIEKQKK
+99 NPSEGLIEKQKK
-111 SFENY
+111 SLENY
-116 EKFNEFNEKNKNL
+116 NKFNEFNEKNKNL

-150 YQQKKLDEDNIGIY
+150 YQQKKLNEDNIGIY
-164 DKTLGRVIGG
+164 DKTLGRLIGG

-293 GTTKFIFGGNA
+293 GTTKFIFGKGA
-304 SSELSKNISVALSK
+304 SSELSKNISTALSK

-327 NAIANAISEGGEE
+327 NAVANAISEGGEE

-404 NAAKLPTS
+404 NVVKLPTS
-412 NNFGKDI
+412 NDFGKDI

-440 TGTDIDSKLNK
+440 TGTDIDSRLNELR
-451 INLPLK
+451 N
-457 EDLNTTINS
+457 NS
-466 RINLPMNEMTNTQNG
+466 IENKKQKSVEA
-481 NYQYNVTSNQK
+481 K
-492 INNLR
+492 INNIENQISEINDKTNRSESLNNNLNEKLQAYYKITDNFSKAGFILDNGNMLDFSDGYIKNEHQDIENVVGNMDDLIKRGTIRIGDKDNAGILEIGKEPSNEQFSKIEKFATTIMGKPLDVELHKGNENLTLR
-497 ESASKYFDNSQ
+497 YNMDTTNTSKIRNDIKWYYSDGIIPTGTTILYNSEAQKNLSLKQEQDQLINSWINNGLIDNVNDPNINKWIAGYPSVFPDGKILSNSDNIKLVKGNIPINENLLNKYSNVKDIFSNERNNYDGNVNVKSEISELKYFDIDNTNITDLKKMAN
-508 DIQNLVNV
+508 DIFIKYNQKNIFENNGNKIVVNKSGINESIEKIYNNRKQRNLAKEHLLVFSDLGDIIENATLVNQTPELKNRENIKLWNYYFDGLKINGELYHLEFDV
-516 AEKLVNDKNYNI
+516 RSMASGENQYRVQRLEKSTKKTGDYDGDTSNKTSVLPPYSQPVSY
-528 TFDNNIKDTKG
+528 DNNIPQFKQ
-539 NIVDGVIK
+539 N
-547 KLDNGEVSIEINPN
+547 
-561 SKRSGEFL
+561 
-569 LVHEITHAIET
+569 
-580 PELRNFIIDYAK
+580 
-592 KNPVFA
+592 
-598 ESVKAL
+598 VK
-604 ETMYE
+604 
-609 ASEVTGETVAD
+609 S
-620 ISANLFGNQEFINSL
+620 
-635 RMDNSAQAKTIIQKI
+635 
-650 YEAIK
+650 
-655 TFLNNFTTEGRE
+655 
-667 KNFVKKLEEMWRQAY
+667 
-682 ITQTSNIIKPTYS
+682 
-695 IVGLNGL
+695 
-702 KNLDISNYKSKGL
+702 DISNDS
-715 YYYQEALKLKK
+715 
-726 QGIDNETIRKQT
+726 IR
-738 KWFQDKNGDWK
+738 
-749 FEVEDNSLKLKI
+749 EDNDVI
-761 NVLKKD
+761 PLKKD
-767 GIYKLED
+767 VD
-774 IINHSYLF
+774 
-782 KLYPELKKIDVV
+782 
-794 FKDIKGLGSYNNEY
+794 
-808 KRIRV
+808 
-813 SNNFLK
+813 
-819 VKDYK
+819 
-824 GLSGTLL
+824 
-831 HEIQHAI
+831 
-838 QNIENFET
+838 
-846 GQSAK
+846 
-851 LSKKNYYEGLGE
+851 
-863 IEADDTK
+863 
-870 DRYLKK
+870 
-876 YNKENR
+876 
-882 ANIAPESSKSDPK
+882 KS
-895 HSQYDD
+895 
-901 YMNNRKTI
+901 T
-909 DKIKDKVYSH
+909 
-919 IERKLRN
+919 
-926 VKNNQEII
+926 
-934 SSSSLQNNRL
+934 
-944 VDGRELDNSSF
+944 
-955 SLDDKGR
+955 
-962 TLTKEQQEYFKDS
+962 
-975 KVRDKNGNLK
+975 
-985 TMYHGTRSDFTVFDI
+985 
-1000 KKSGESSNNSKVG
+1000 
-1013 FWFTENSDGAKNF
+1013 
-1026 ANNVWYGNNK
+1026 
-1036 DAKAMEVYLNITNP
+1036 
-1050 KIYEEVNNNTISE
+1050 
-1063 QLKKQSE
+1063 
-1070 DIKNQKK
+1070 
-1077 LIEEKYLIDSF
+1077 
-1088 YPNLSSY
+1088 
-1095 DGNLFLKY
+1095 
-1103 CAMYGSKY
+1103 
-1111 SPYTQN
+1111 
-1117 EMLDLIKNDYNIR
+1117 
-1130 TSEIDYFNDVKK
+1130 
-1142 YSELLNEEKKIERH
+1142 
-1156 QDNLRYTDSY
+1156 
-1166 EQFRG
+1166 
-1171 DIYAIAGKDLH
+1171 
-1182 DANIGGTGI
+1182 
-1191 ALDNE
+1191 
-1196 NEVMEK
+1196 
-1202 YVSKLKEEGYDGI
+1202 
-1215 VIKNTD
+1215 
-1221 YDTQTLGGK
+1221 
-1230 NTQYVA
+1230 
-1236 FYPSQIKNVDNT
+1236 
-1248 NPTSNEDIRYSQYNS
+1248 
-1263 KWQEHLD
+1263 
-1270 EYYKP
+1270 
-1275 TGTRTDMSKHLIPL
+1275 
-1289 RDDVNKS
+1289 
-1296 ANIPIEKDVN
+1296 
-1306 KFTLTNEEKKELE
+1306 
-1319 FLENSPF
+1319 
-1326 ELSKEETKRL
+1326 
-1336 EYLHNKNEE
+1336 
-1345 KIKYFELD
+1345 
-1353 GKTSYESIKTEYA
+1353 
-1366 KYKDISNFDTTLLN
+1366 
-1380 KAKSLVD
+1380 
-1387 GYRNTDKR
+1387 
-1395 TKEQWQFVAKQIGE
+1395 
-1409 QFSGNAKTLE
+1409 
-1419 KYAIQSWFHE
+1419 
-1429 KPNNKENLNRQGAK
+1429 
-1443 YVDFQI
+1443 
-1449 SDWLKSV
+1449 
-1456 YEGAGV
+1456 
-1462 GTVIETQN
+1462 
-1470 IENVNKANNIPLIK
+1470 NIPLTK
-1484 NNDTIKVRAEKIAK
+1484 NNDTIKLRAKKIAK
-1498 SINVQKSIDIP
+1498 SINNQKSIDIP

-1545 ISNKKTLENAKT
+1545 ISNKKTLENAKA

-1692 QIAKQMKS
+1692 QIAEQMKS

-1795 MEKATFNNKILE
+1795 MEKATFNNKTLE

-1848 NNNPELIEQAKIYAV
+1848 NNNPELIEQAKLYAV

-1885 NTNTVSKLAIGAAIP
+1885 NTNTASKLAIGAAIP

-2121 PGLRNTLPVSTDVW
+2121 PGLRNTLPVATDVW
-2135 GEDKK
+2135 GEEKK

-2220 LNNLVSNSVYKNAD
+2220 LNNLVSNSTYKNAD

-2300 NNKDL
+2300 NSKDL
-2305 STEEKHKKICNNLIK
+2305 STEEKHKKICDNLIK

>member
-1 MAISYN
+1 MAISYK
-7 DYKNKYKKQL
+7 DYIKKYNKEIQNAQDNLIK
-17 EEAEQYHFAQKEQER
+17 QKEQER
-32 INNMSANDFKTEY
+32 INNMSSKEAKVEY
-45 KNKAYEKQNAIK
+45 KNKAYEKQNAINEFK
-57 DFRNIYKQ
+57 NIYKK
-65 NDIVVNDSSLNP
+65 NDIVVNDSILNP
-77 TATPTTYQNK
+77 TATPMTYQN
-87 TIGVD
+87 TIEKD
-92 YNKGASL
+92 YSKKI
-99 NPSEELIEKQKK
+99 NPNPRLELIEKQKK
-111 SFENY
+111 SLENY
-116 EKFNEFNEKNKNL
+116 DKFNEFNKKNKEL
-129 VNEKKQNVIQKYNET
+129 VNEKKQNVIKKYNET
-144 AQAFSN
+144 AQAFST
-150 YQQKKLDEDNIGIY
+150 YQQKKIDEDNIGIY
-164 DKTLGRVIGG
+164 DKTLGRIIGG
-174 MTSPFSQFA
+174 MTSPFSQFV

-255 MYTKQLNEAV
+255 MYTKQLNQAV
-265 SEGYSEG
+265 SEGYGEG

-283 TEFATEIALG
+283 TEFATEKLLG

-304 SSELSKNISVALSK
+304 SSELSKNISTALSK

-327 NAIANAISEGGEE
+327 NAVANAISEGGEE

-404 NAAKLPTS
+404 NVAKLPTS
-412 NNFGKDI
+412 NGFGKDI
-419 INDGKNTKIDLENK
+419 INDGKNTKIDFENK

-440 TGTDIDSKLNK
+440 TGTDIDSRLNELR
-451 INLPLK
+451 N
-457 EDLNTTINS
+457 NS
-466 RINLPMNEMTNTQNG
+466 IENKKQKSLET
-481 NYQYNVTSNQK
+481 K
-492 INNLR
+492 INNI
-497 ESASKYFDNSQ
+497 ENS
-508 DIQNLVNV
+508 
-516 AEKLVNDKNYNI
+516 I
-528 TFDNNIKDTKG
+528 TELENNR
-539 NIVDGVIK
+539 
-547 KLDNGEVSIEINPN
+547 IE
-561 SKRSGEFL
+561 E
-569 LVHEITHAIET
+569 
-580 PELRNFIIDYAK
+580 
-592 KNPVFA
+592 
-598 ESVKAL
+598 
-604 ETMYE
+604 
-609 ASEVTGETVAD
+609 
-620 ISANLFGNQEFINSL
+620 
-635 RMDNSAQAKTIIQKI
+635 
-650 YEAIK
+650 
-655 TFLNNFTTEGRE
+655 NN
-667 KNFVKKLEEMWRQAY
+667 
-682 ITQTSNIIKPTYS
+682 
-695 IVGLNGL
+695 
-702 KNLDISNYKSKGL
+702 ISNYP
-715 YYYQEALKLKK
+715 
-726 QGIDNETIRKQT
+726 
-738 KWFQDKNGDWK
+738 
-749 FEVEDNSLKLKI
+749 V
-761 NVLKKD
+761 
-767 GIYKLED
+767 
-774 IINHSYLF
+774 
-782 KLYPELKKIDVV
+782 
-794 FKDIKGLGSYNNEY
+794 
-808 KRIRV
+808 
-813 SNNFLK
+813 
-819 VKDYK
+819 
-824 GLSGTLL
+824 
-831 HEIQHAI
+831 
-838 QNIENFET
+838 NIV
-846 GQSAK
+846 
-851 LSKKNYYEGLGE
+851 
-863 IEADDTK
+863 
-870 DRYLKK
+870 
-876 YNKENR
+876 
-882 ANIAPESSKSDPK
+882 
-895 HSQYDD
+895 
-901 YMNNRKTI
+901 NRKDEKQSINTNN
-909 DKIKDKVYSH
+909 KTS
-919 IERKLRN
+919 LLN
-926 VKNNQEII
+926 VDEQ
-934 SSSSLQNNRL
+934 
-944 VDGRELDNSSF
+944 RELD
-955 SLDDKGR
+955 
-962 TLTKEQQEYFKDS
+962 TLLNTPFELSDIDNKRIEYLQNKA
-975 KVRDKNGNLK
+975 
-985 TMYHGTRSDFTVFDI
+985 
-1000 KKSGESSNNSKVG
+1000 
-1013 FWFTENSDGAKNF
+1013 DG
-1026 ANNVWYGNNK
+1026 
-1036 DAKAMEVYLNITNP
+1036 
-1050 KIYEEVNNNTISE
+1050 KI
-1063 QLKKQSE
+1063 
-1070 DIKNQKK
+1070 
-1077 LIEEKYLIDSF
+1077 
-1088 YPNLSSY
+1088 
-1095 DGNLFLKY
+1095 
-1103 CAMYGSKY
+1103 
-1111 SPYTQN
+1111 
-1117 EMLDLIKNDYNIR
+1117 
-1130 TSEIDYFNDVKK
+1130 K
-1142 YSELLNEEKKIERH
+1142 YSELE
-1156 QDNLRYTDSY
+1156 
-1166 EQFRG
+1166 
-1171 DIYAIAGKDLH
+1171 
-1182 DANIGGTGI
+1182 
-1191 ALDNE
+1191 
-1196 NEVMEK
+1196 
-1202 YVSKLKEEGYDGI
+1202 
-1215 VIKNTD
+1215 
-1221 YDTQTLGGK
+1221 
-1230 NTQYVA
+1230 
-1236 FYPSQIKNVDNT
+1236 
-1248 NPTSNEDIRYSQYNS
+1248 
-1263 KWQEHLD
+1263 
-1270 EYYKP
+1270 
-1275 TGTRTDMSKHLIPL
+1275 
-1289 RDDVNKS
+1289 
-1296 ANIPIEKDVN
+1296 
-1306 KFTLTNEEKKELE
+1306 
-1319 FLENSPF
+1319 
-1326 ELSKEETKRL
+1326 
-1336 EYLHNKNEE
+1336 
-1345 KIKYFELD
+1345 
-1353 GKTSYESIKTEYA
+1353 GKTAYENIKMEYA
-1366 KYKDISNFDTTLLN
+1366 KYKNLSDFDNSLLTD
-1380 KAKSLVD
+1380 AKNLVS
-1387 GYRNTDKR
+1387 GYRNTERR
-1395 TKEQWQFVAKQIGE
+1395 TKDQWLFIANQIGE
-1409 QFSGNAKTLE
+1409 KFSGSAEELK
-1419 KYAIQSWFHE
+1419 KYAIQSWFYE
-1429 KPNNKENLNRQGAK
+1429 KPNSKDNLNRQGTK

-1449 SDWLKSV
+1449 SEWLSAI
-1456 YEGAGV
+1456 YNGAGV
-1462 GTVIETQN
+1462 GKVIN
-1470 IENVNKANNIPLIK
+1470 NPSIKDVNKTTELYVNGRNNVQNNNMIPIANDIKLAKGNIPINENLLNKYSNVKDIFSNERINQDGIVSVKNVDFDLTNKTATDIYHIATDLFSNNHANNVFINDGNKIIVTKQDIKESINKIYNDRLQKKYLNEHLSVFTDLGDVISNAKLVNQTPEGKGREKYNLWSYYYSGLKINNELYNFEFDVVSRNDGENHYRLQRIEKADFQSTLPINGEVDLGKSALEQVNNNSPVDINNIPQFEQNVKSDISNDSIREDNDVIPLKKDVDKSTNIPLAK
-1484 NNDTIKVRAEKIAK
+1484 SNDTLKIRAEKIAK
-1498 SINVQKSIDIP
+1498 SINGEKPIDVP

-1515 RWSETSTES
+1515 SWSETSTES

-1681 DLDANVEKFKS
+1681 DLEANVEKFKS
-1692 QIAKQMKS
+1692 QIAEQMKS

-1721 IRNIVSNVAMKFALK
+1721 IRNIVSNIAMKYTMK
-1736 VKNVQARAL
+1736 VKNLQARTL
-1745 ETLFIKDSKDR
+1745 EALFIKDSKDR

-1766 VVDFVDKT
+1766 VADFVDKT

-1795 MEKATFNNKILE
+1795 MEKATFNNKTLE

-1848 NNNPELIEQAKIYAV
+1848 NNNPELIEQAKLYAV

-1885 NTNTVSKLAIGAAIP
+1885 NTNTASKLAIGASIP

-1926 DVVQLKNGNIN
+1926 DIVQLKNGNIN

-1963 AGFISGGDD
+1963 AGFITGGDD
-1972 DDKESK
+1972 DDKEGK

-2004 VAIPFLT
+2004 VAIPILT
-2011 GANAYKEL
+2011 GANAFKEL

-2048 GLTDVLNSYQQGS
+2048 GLTDVLSSYQQGS
-2061 MQMVSNMTQ
+2061 MQMVSSMAQ
-2070 NITSNYAL
+2070 NVTSNYAL

-2108 FANKLVKQMMYKV
+2108 FANKLVKQMMYKI
-2121 PGLRNTLPVSTDVW
+2121 PGLRNTLPVATDIW
-2135 GEDKK
+2135 GEEKK

-2184 PGVPRGY
+2184 PGVPQGY

-2208 YKKTYGQTASKY
+2208 YKKTYGQTANKY
-2220 LNNLVSNSVYKNAD
+2220 LSSLISNSTYKNAD

-2270 KEINK
+2270 TEINK
-2275 LKELKMSDTQVAEYV
+2275 LKDLKMSDIQVAEYV
-2290 ALNSESASIK
+2290 ALNSESSSIK

-2305 STEEKHKKICNNLIK
+2305 STEEKHTKICDNLIE

-2341 LNDIVTLKIPT
+2341 LNDIVTLKIPM

-2359 SQNFEGKYNTN
+2359 SQNFEGKYNVN
-2370 TGKTIN
+2370 TGKTIS

-2414 IINYVNALNKSAND
+2414 IINYVNGLNKSAND
-2428 KKILLKSIGFD
+2428 KKVLLKSIGFD
-2439 NYNKDIVNYI
+2439 NYNEDIVNYI

>member
-32 INNMSANDFKTEY
+32 INNMSSKEAKVEY
-45 KNKAYEKQNAIK
+45 KNKVYEKQNAIN
-57 DFRNIYKQ
+57 DFRNIYKK
-65 NDIVVNDSSLNP
+65 NDIVVSDSALNP
-77 TATPTTYQNK
+77 TATPTTYQN
-87 TIGVD
+87 TIEKD
-92 YNKGASL
+92 YSKKI
-99 NPSEELIEKQKK
+99 NPNPRLELIEKQKK
-111 SFENY
+111 SLENY
-116 EKFNEFNEKNKNL
+116 DKFNEFNEKNKDL
-129 VNEKKQNVIQKYNET
+129 VNEKKQNVVKKYNET

-164 DKTLGRVIGG
+164 DKTLGRIIGG

-217 DKVAKVG
+217 GKVAKVG

-255 MYTKQLNEAV
+255 MYTKQLNQAV

-283 TEFATEIALG
+283 TEFATEKLLG

-304 SSELSKNISVALSK
+304 SSKLSKNISVALSK

-327 NAIANAISEGGEE
+327 NAVANAISEGGEE

-393 KLKKQRQEYVD
+393 KLKKQRKEYVD
-404 NAAKLPTS
+404 NVAKLPTS
-412 NNFGKDI
+412 NN
-419 INDGKNTKIDLENK
+419 DGKNTKIYLENK

-440 TGTDIDSKLNK
+440 TETDIDSRLNELR
-451 INLPLK
+451 N
-457 EDLNTTINS
+457 NS
-466 RINLPMNEMTNTQNG
+466 IENKKQKSLET
-481 NYQYNVTSNQK
+481 K
-492 INNLR
+492 INNI
-497 ESASKYFDNSQ
+497 ENS
-508 DIQNLVNV
+508 
-516 AEKLVNDKNYNI
+516 I
-528 TFDNNIKDTKG
+528 TELENNRIEENNIG
-539 NIVDGVIK
+539 NYPVNIV
-547 KLDNGEVSIEINPN
+547 
-561 SKRSGEFL
+561 
-569 LVHEITHAIET
+569 
-580 PELRNFIIDYAK
+580 
-592 KNPVFA
+592 
-598 ESVKAL
+598 
-604 ETMYE
+604 
-609 ASEVTGETVAD
+609 
-620 ISANLFGNQEFINSL
+620 
-635 RMDNSAQAKTIIQKI
+635 
-650 YEAIK
+650 
-655 TFLNNFTTEGRE
+655 
-667 KNFVKKLEEMWRQAY
+667 
-682 ITQTSNIIKPTYS
+682 
-695 IVGLNGL
+695 
-702 KNLDISNYKSKGL
+702 
-715 YYYQEALKLKK
+715 
-726 QGIDNETIRKQT
+726 
-738 KWFQDKNGDWK
+738 
-749 FEVEDNSLKLKI
+749 
-761 NVLKKD
+761 
-767 GIYKLED
+767 
-774 IINHSYLF
+774 
-782 KLYPELKKIDVV
+782 
-794 FKDIKGLGSYNNEY
+794 
-808 KRIRV
+808 
-813 SNNFLK
+813 
-819 VKDYK
+819 
-824 GLSGTLL
+824 
-831 HEIQHAI
+831 
-838 QNIENFET
+838 
-846 GQSAK
+846 
-851 LSKKNYYEGLGE
+851 
-863 IEADDTK
+863 
-870 DRYLKK
+870 
-876 YNKENR
+876 
-882 ANIAPESSKSDPK
+882 
-895 HSQYDD
+895 
-901 YMNNRKTI
+901 NRKDEKQSINTNN
-909 DKIKDKVYSH
+909 KTS
-919 IERKLRN
+919 LLN
-926 VKNNQEII
+926 VDEQ
-934 SSSSLQNNRL
+934 
-944 VDGRELDNSSF
+944 RELD
-955 SLDDKGR
+955 
-962 TLTKEQQEYFKDS
+962 T
-975 KVRDKNGNLK
+975 
-985 TMYHGTRSDFTVFDI
+985 
-1000 KKSGESSNNSKVG
+1000 
-1013 FWFTENSDGAKNF
+1013 
-1026 ANNVWYGNNK
+1026 
-1036 DAKAMEVYLNITNP
+1036 
-1050 KIYEEVNNNTISE
+1050 
-1063 QLKKQSE
+1063 
-1070 DIKNQKK
+1070 
-1077 LIEEKYLIDSF
+1077 
-1088 YPNLSSY
+1088 
-1095 DGNLFLKY
+1095 
-1103 CAMYGSKY
+1103 
-1111 SPYTQN
+1111 
-1117 EMLDLIKNDYNIR
+1117 
-1130 TSEIDYFNDVKK
+1130 
-1142 YSELLNEEKKIERH
+1142 LLN
-1156 QDNLRYTDSY
+1156 T
-1166 EQFRG
+1166 
-1171 DIYAIAGKDLH
+1171 
-1182 DANIGGTGI
+1182 
-1191 ALDNE
+1191 
-1196 NEVMEK
+1196 
-1202 YVSKLKEEGYDGI
+1202 
-1215 VIKNTD
+1215 
-1221 YDTQTLGGK
+1221 
-1230 NTQYVA
+1230 
-1236 FYPSQIKNVDNT
+1236 
-1248 NPTSNEDIRYSQYNS
+1248 
-1263 KWQEHLD
+1263 
-1270 EYYKP
+1270 
-1275 TGTRTDMSKHLIPL
+1275 
-1289 RDDVNKS
+1289 
-1296 ANIPIEKDVN
+1296 
-1306 KFTLTNEEKKELE
+1306 
-1319 FLENSPF
+1319 PF
-1326 ELSKEETKRL
+1326 ELSDIDNKRI
-1336 EYLHNKNEE
+1336 EYLQNKADG
-1345 KIKYFELD
+1345 KIKYPELE
-1353 GKTSYESIKTEYA
+1353 GKTAYENIKMEYA
-1366 KYKDISNFDTTLLN
+1366 KYKNLSDFDNSLLTD
-1380 KAKSLVD
+1380 AKNLVS
-1387 GYRNTDKR
+1387 GYHNTERR
-1395 TKEQWQFVAKQIGE
+1395 TKDQWLFIANQIGE
-1409 QFSGNAKTLE
+1409 KFSGSAEELK
-1419 KYAIQSWFHE
+1419 KYAIQSWFYE
-1429 KPNNKENLNRQGAK
+1429 KPNSKDSLNRQGSK

-1449 SDWLKSV
+1449 SEWLSAI
-1456 YEGAGV
+1456 YNGAGV
-1462 GTVIETQN
+1462 GKVINNPSIKDVNKTTELYVNGRNNVQN
-1470 IENVNKANNIPLIK
+1470 NNMIPTANDIKLAKGNIPINENLLNKYPNVKDIFSNERNNYDGNVNVKSEISELKYFDINNTNIADLKKMANNIFIKYNQKNIFENNGNKIVVNKSGINESIEKIYNNRKQRNLVKEHLLVFSDLGDIIENATLVNQTPELKNRENIKLWNYYFDGLKINGELYHLEFDVRSMASGENQYRVQRLEKSTKKTGDYDGDTSNKTSVLPPYSQPVSYDNNIPQFNQNVKSDISNDSIRENNDVIPLKKDVDKSTNIPLVK
-1484 NNDTIKVRAEKIAK
+1484 SNDTIKVRAEKIAK
-1498 SINVQKSIDIP
+1498 LINGEKSIDIP
-1509 IGKELR
+1509 VGKELR
-1515 RWSETSTES
+1515 RWSETSTGS

-1531 SIKDMDMDK
+1531 SIKDLDIDK
-1540 ITYTP
+1540 ITYTQ
-1545 ISNKKTLENAKT
+1545 ISNKKTLENAKA
-1557 KTSSMSYEEGIN
+1557 KASSMSYEEGIN

-1594 AKKRGDKK
+1594 AKKRGDMK

-1641 KIVNRAKSTGDKS
+1641 KIVNRAKATGDKS

-1681 DLDANVEKFKS
+1681 DLDANVEKFKK
-1692 QIAKQMKS
+1692 QVAEQMKS

-1721 IRNIVSNVAMKFALK
+1721 IRNIVSNVAMKYTMK
-1736 VKNVQARAL
+1736 VKNIQARVL

-1766 VVDFVDKT
+1766 VIDFVDKT

-1795 MEKATFNNKILE
+1795 MEKATFNNKTLE

-1848 NNNPELIEQAKIYAV
+1848 NSNPELIEKAKLYAV

-1885 NTNTVSKLAIGAAIP
+1885 NTNTASKLAIGATIP
-1900 FKKTPINVAKAGV
+1900 FKKTPINVAKTGV

-1926 DVVQLKNGNIN
+1926 DIVQLKNGNIN

-1950 GTSLAL
+1950 GTSLVL

-1963 AGFISGGDD
+1963 AGFITGAED
-1972 DDKESK
+1972 DDKEGK

-1983 GNQGYALKIGNN
+1983 GNQGYALKLGNN

-2004 VAIPFLT
+2004 VAMPILT

-2019 EEQEEWDANIVIDTL
+2019 EENEDWDANIVIDTL

-2048 GLTDVLNSYQQGS
+2048 GLTDVLSSYQQGS
-2061 MQMVSNMTQ
+2061 MQMVSSMVQ
-2070 NITSNYAL
+2070 NATSSYVL

-2085 SQIASTFDDKV
+2085 SQIASTFDDKI
-2096 RSTAVDRDSSFK
+2096 RSTAVNRDSSFK
-2108 FANKLVKQMMYKV
+2108 FANKLVKQMMYKI
-2121 PGLRNTLPVSTDVW
+2121 PGLRNTLPVSTDIW
-2135 GEDKK
+2135 GEEKK

-2153 IAPYSKKEIKTTSLD
+2153 IAPYSKREIKTTSLD

-2177 TGDTSVV
+2177 TGNTSVV
-2184 PGVPRGY
+2184 PGVPQGY

-2220 LNNLVSNSVYKNAD
+2220 LNNLVSNSTYKNAD

-2257 FNGRDINYSSNDL
+2257 FNDRDINYSSNDL

-2300 NNKDL
+2300 NSKDL
-2305 STEEKHKKICNNLIK
+2305 STEEKHKKICDNLIK

-2400 IKSKYSSYDNYNNQ
+2400 IKSKYNSYDNYNNQ

-2464 KLGFT
+2464 KLGFI

>member
-1 MAISYN
+1 MAISYK
-7 DYKNKYKKQL
+7 DYIKKYNKEIQNAQDNLIK
-17 EEAEQYHFAQKEQER
+17 QKEQER
-32 INNMSANDFKTEY
+32 INNMSSKEAKVEY
-45 KNKAYEKQNAIK
+45 KNKVYEKQNAIN
-57 DFRNIYKQ
+57 DFRNIYKK
-65 NDIVVNDSSLNP
+65 NDIVVSDSALNP
-77 TATPTTYQNK
+77 TATPTTYQN
-87 TIGVD
+87 TIEKD
-92 YNKGASL
+92 YSKKI
-99 NPSEELIEKQKK
+99 NPNPRLELIEKQKK
-111 SFENY
+111 SLENY
-116 EKFNEFNEKNKNL
+116 DKFNEFNEKNKDL
-129 VNEKKQNVIQKYNET
+129 VNEKKQNVVKKYNET

-150 YQQKKLDEDNIGIY
+150 YQQKKLDEDDIGIY

-174 MTSPFSQFA
+174 ITSPFSQFA

-217 DKVAKVG
+217 GKVAKVG

-242 LAPGLGTTSYFSD
+242 LAPGLGTTTYFSD
-255 MYTKQLNEAV
+255 MYTKQLNQAV

-283 TEFATEIALG
+283 TEFATEKLLG

-304 SSELSKNISVALSK
+304 SSELSKNISTALSK

-327 NAIANAISEGGEE
+327 NAVANAISEGGEE

-393 KLKKQRQEYVD
+393 KLKKQRKEYVD
-404 NAAKLPTS
+404 NVVKLPTS
-412 NNFGKDI
+412 NDFGKDI

-440 TGTDIDSKLNK
+440 TGTDIDSRLNELR
-451 INLPLK
+451 N
-457 EDLNTTINS
+457 NS
-466 RINLPMNEMTNTQNG
+466 IENKKQKSLET
-481 NYQYNVTSNQK
+481 K
-492 INNLR
+492 INNI
-497 ESASKYFDNSQ
+497 KNS
-508 DIQNLVNV
+508 
-516 AEKLVNDKNYNI
+516 I
-528 TFDNNIKDTKG
+528 TELENNR
-539 NIVDGVIK
+539 
-547 KLDNGEVSIEINPN
+547 IE
-561 SKRSGEFL
+561 E
-569 LVHEITHAIET
+569 
-580 PELRNFIIDYAK
+580 
-592 KNPVFA
+592 
-598 ESVKAL
+598 
-604 ETMYE
+604 
-609 ASEVTGETVAD
+609 
-620 ISANLFGNQEFINSL
+620 
-635 RMDNSAQAKTIIQKI
+635 
-650 YEAIK
+650 
-655 TFLNNFTTEGRE
+655 NN
-667 KNFVKKLEEMWRQAY
+667 
-682 ITQTSNIIKPTYS
+682 
-695 IVGLNGL
+695 
-702 KNLDISNYKSKGL
+702 ISNYPVN
-715 YYYQEALKLKK
+715 
-726 QGIDNETIRKQT
+726 IVNRK
-738 KWFQDKNGDWK
+738 D
-749 FEVEDNSLKLKI
+749 EV
-761 NVLKKD
+761 
-767 GIYKLED
+767 
-774 IINHSYLF
+774 
-782 KLYPELKKIDVV
+782 
-794 FKDIKGLGSYNNEY
+794 
-808 KRIRV
+808 
-813 SNNFLK
+813 
-819 VKDYK
+819 
-824 GLSGTLL
+824 
-831 HEIQHAI
+831 
-838 QNIENFET
+838 
-846 GQSAK
+846 QSV
-851 LSKKNYYEGLGE
+851 N
-863 IEADDTK
+863 
-870 DRYLKK
+870 
-876 YNKENR
+876 
-882 ANIAPESSKSDPK
+882 
-895 HSQYDD
+895 
-901 YMNNRKTI
+901 MNNKA
-909 DKIKDKVYSH
+909 
-919 IERKLRN
+919 
-926 VKNNQEII
+926 
-934 SSSSLQNNRL
+934 SLLNADEQ
-944 VDGRELDNSSF
+944 RELD
-955 SLDDKGR
+955 
-962 TLTKEQQEYFKDS
+962 T
-975 KVRDKNGNLK
+975 
-985 TMYHGTRSDFTVFDI
+985 
-1000 KKSGESSNNSKVG
+1000 
-1013 FWFTENSDGAKNF
+1013 
-1026 ANNVWYGNNK
+1026 
-1036 DAKAMEVYLNITNP
+1036 
-1050 KIYEEVNNNTISE
+1050 
-1063 QLKKQSE
+1063 
-1070 DIKNQKK
+1070 
-1077 LIEEKYLIDSF
+1077 
-1088 YPNLSSY
+1088 
-1095 DGNLFLKY
+1095 
-1103 CAMYGSKY
+1103 
-1111 SPYTQN
+1111 
-1117 EMLDLIKNDYNIR
+1117 
-1130 TSEIDYFNDVKK
+1130 
-1142 YSELLNEEKKIERH
+1142 LLN
-1156 QDNLRYTDSY
+1156 T
-1166 EQFRG
+1166 
-1171 DIYAIAGKDLH
+1171 
-1182 DANIGGTGI
+1182 
-1191 ALDNE
+1191 
-1196 NEVMEK
+1196 
-1202 YVSKLKEEGYDGI
+1202 
-1215 VIKNTD
+1215 
-1221 YDTQTLGGK
+1221 
-1230 NTQYVA
+1230 
-1236 FYPSQIKNVDNT
+1236 
-1248 NPTSNEDIRYSQYNS
+1248 
-1263 KWQEHLD
+1263 
-1270 EYYKP
+1270 
-1275 TGTRTDMSKHLIPL
+1275 
-1289 RDDVNKS
+1289 
-1296 ANIPIEKDVN
+1296 
-1306 KFTLTNEEKKELE
+1306 
-1319 FLENSPF
+1319 PF
-1326 ELSKEETKRL
+1326 ELSDIDNKRI
-1336 EYLHNKNEE
+1336 EYLQNKADG
-1345 KIKYFELD
+1345 KIKYPELE
-1353 GKTSYESIKTEYA
+1353 GQTAYENIKMEYA
-1366 KYKDISNFDTTLLN
+1366 KYKNVSDFDNSLLTD
-1380 KAKSLVD
+1380 AKNLVS
-1387 GYRNTDKR
+1387 GYHNTERR
-1395 TKEQWQFVAKQIGE
+1395 TKDQWLFIANQIGE
-1409 QFSGNAKTLE
+1409 KFSGSAEELK
-1419 KYAIQSWFHE
+1419 KYAIQSWFYE
-1429 KPNNKENLNRQGAK
+1429 KPNSKENLNRQGSK

-1449 SDWLKSV
+1449 SEWLSAI
-1456 YEGAGV
+1456 YNGAGV
-1462 GTVIETQN
+1462 GKVIDNPSIKDVNNTTELYVNGRNNVQN
-1470 IENVNKANNIPLIK
+1470 NNMIPTANDLKLAKGNIPINENLLNKYSNAKDIFSNERINQDGIVSVKNVDFDLTNKTATDIYHIATDLFSNNHANNVFINDGNKIIVTNQDIKESINKIYNDRLQKKYLNEHLSVFTDLGDVISNAKLVNQTPEGKGREKYNLWSYYYSGLKINNELYNFEFDVVSRNDGENHYRLQRIEKADFQSTLPINGEVDLGKSALEQVNNNSPVDINNIPQFEQNVKSDISNDSIREDNDVIPLKKDVDKSTNIPLAK
-1484 NNDTIKVRAEKIAK
+1484 SNDTLKIRAEKIAK
-1498 SINVQKSIDIP
+1498 SINGEKPIDVP

-1515 RWSETSTES
+1515 SWSETSTES

-1681 DLDANVEKFKS
+1681 DLETNVEKFKS
-1692 QIAKQMKS
+1692 QIAEQMKS

-1721 IRNIVSNVAMKFALK
+1721 IRNIVSNIAMKYTMK
-1736 VKNVQARAL
+1736 VKNLQARTL
-1745 ETLFIKDSKDR
+1745 EALFIKDSKDR

-1795 MEKATFNNKILE
+1795 MEKATFNNKTLE

-1848 NNNPELIEQAKIYAV
+1848 NNNPELIEQAKLYAV

-1885 NTNTVSKLAIGAAIP
+1885 NTNTASKLAIGASIP

-1926 DVVQLKNGNIN
+1926 DIVQLKNGNIN

-1950 GTSLAL
+1950 GTSLTL

-1963 AGFISGGDD
+1963 AGFITGGDD

-2004 VAIPFLT
+2004 VAIPILT

-2048 GLTDVLNSYQQGS
+2048 GLTDVLSSYQQGS
-2061 MQMVSNMTQ
+2061 MQMVSNMAQ
-2070 NITSNYAL
+2070 NATSNYAL

-2108 FANKLVKQMMYKV
+2108 FANKLVKQMMYKI
-2121 PGLRNTLPVSTDVW
+2121 PGLRNTLPVATDIW
-2135 GEDKK
+2135 GEEKK

-2184 PGVPRGY
+2184 PGVPQGY

-2208 YKKTYGQTASKY
+2208 YKKAYGQAASKY
-2220 LNNLVSNSVYKNAD
+2220 LNNLVSNSTYKNAD

-2270 KEINK
+2270 TEINK
-2275 LKELKMSDTQVAEYV
+2275 LKDLKMSDIQVAEYV
-2290 ALNSESASIK
+2290 ALNSESSSIK
-2300 NNKDL
+2300 NNKGL
-2305 STEEKHKKICNNLIK
+2305 STEEKHTKICDNLIET
-2320 ADLEDNQLAY
+2320 DLEDNQLAY

-2341 LNDIVTLKIPT
+2341 LNDIVTLKIPM

-2359 SQNFEGKYNTN
+2359 SQNFEGKYNVN

-2414 IINYVNALNKSAND
+2414 IINYVNGLNKSAND
-2428 KKILLKSIGFD
+2428 KKVLLKSIGFD
-2439 NYNKDIVNYI
+2439 NYNEDIVNYI
-2449 NSQNITKSEKEKKLK
+2449 NSQNITKSEKEKTLK

>member
-1 MAISYN
+1 MAISYK
-7 DYKNKYKKQL
+7 DYIKKYNKEIQNAQDNLIK
-17 EEAEQYHFAQKEQER
+17 QKEQER
-32 INNMSANDFKTEY
+32 INNMSSKEAKVEY
-45 KNKAYEKQNAIK
+45 KNKTYEKQNAIN
-57 DFRNIYKQ
+57 DFKNIYKK
-65 NDIVVNDSSLNP
+65 NDIVVNDSALNP
-77 TATPTTYQNK
+77 TATPMTYQN
-87 TIGVD
+87 TIEKD
-92 YNKGASL
+92 YSKRI
-99 NPSEELIEKQKK
+99 NPNPRLELIEKQKK
-111 SFENY
+111 SLENY
-116 EKFNEFNEKNKNL
+116 DKFNEFNEKNKEL
-129 VNEKKQNVIQKYNET
+129 VNEKKQKVIKKYNET
-144 AQAFSN
+144 AQAFST

-164 DKTLGRVIGG
+164 DKTLGRIIGG

-183 GEQAINENGDLYYL
+183 GEQAINEKGDLYYL

-217 DKVAKVG
+217 GKVAKVG

-255 MYTKQLNEAV
+255 MYTKQLNQAV

-283 TEFATEIALG
+283 TEFATEKLLG

-304 SSELSKNISVALSK
+304 SSKLSKNISVALSK

-362 TMETLENAIYS
+362 TMEILENAIYS

-393 KLKKQRQEYVD
+393 KLKKQRKEYVD
-404 NAAKLPTS
+404 NVAKLPTS
-412 NNFGKDI
+412 N
-419 INDGKNTKIDLENK
+419 NDGKNTKIDLENK

-440 TGTDIDSKLNK
+440 TETDIDSRLNELR
-451 INLPLK
+451 N
-457 EDLNTTINS
+457 NS
-466 RINLPMNEMTNTQNG
+466 IENKKQKSLET
-481 NYQYNVTSNQK
+481 K
-492 INNLR
+492 INNI
-497 ESASKYFDNSQ
+497 ENS
-508 DIQNLVNV
+508 
-516 AEKLVNDKNYNI
+516 I
-528 TFDNNIKDTKG
+528 TELENNRIEENNIG
-539 NIVDGVIK
+539 NYPVNIV
-547 KLDNGEVSIEINPN
+547 
-561 SKRSGEFL
+561 
-569 LVHEITHAIET
+569 
-580 PELRNFIIDYAK
+580 
-592 KNPVFA
+592 
-598 ESVKAL
+598 
-604 ETMYE
+604 
-609 ASEVTGETVAD
+609 
-620 ISANLFGNQEFINSL
+620 
-635 RMDNSAQAKTIIQKI
+635 
-650 YEAIK
+650 
-655 TFLNNFTTEGRE
+655 
-667 KNFVKKLEEMWRQAY
+667 
-682 ITQTSNIIKPTYS
+682 
-695 IVGLNGL
+695 
-702 KNLDISNYKSKGL
+702 
-715 YYYQEALKLKK
+715 
-726 QGIDNETIRKQT
+726 
-738 KWFQDKNGDWK
+738 
-749 FEVEDNSLKLKI
+749 
-761 NVLKKD
+761 
-767 GIYKLED
+767 
-774 IINHSYLF
+774 
-782 KLYPELKKIDVV
+782 
-794 FKDIKGLGSYNNEY
+794 
-808 KRIRV
+808 
-813 SNNFLK
+813 
-819 VKDYK
+819 
-824 GLSGTLL
+824 
-831 HEIQHAI
+831 
-838 QNIENFET
+838 
-846 GQSAK
+846 
-851 LSKKNYYEGLGE
+851 
-863 IEADDTK
+863 
-870 DRYLKK
+870 
-876 YNKENR
+876 
-882 ANIAPESSKSDPK
+882 
-895 HSQYDD
+895 
-901 YMNNRKTI
+901 NRKDEKQSINTNN
-909 DKIKDKVYSH
+909 KTS
-919 IERKLRN
+919 LLN
-926 VKNNQEII
+926 VDEQ
-934 SSSSLQNNRL
+934 
-944 VDGRELDNSSF
+944 RELD
-955 SLDDKGR
+955 
-962 TLTKEQQEYFKDS
+962 T
-975 KVRDKNGNLK
+975 
-985 TMYHGTRSDFTVFDI
+985 
-1000 KKSGESSNNSKVG
+1000 
-1013 FWFTENSDGAKNF
+1013 
-1026 ANNVWYGNNK
+1026 
-1036 DAKAMEVYLNITNP
+1036 
-1050 KIYEEVNNNTISE
+1050 
-1063 QLKKQSE
+1063 
-1070 DIKNQKK
+1070 
-1077 LIEEKYLIDSF
+1077 
-1088 YPNLSSY
+1088 
-1095 DGNLFLKY
+1095 
-1103 CAMYGSKY
+1103 
-1111 SPYTQN
+1111 
-1117 EMLDLIKNDYNIR
+1117 
-1130 TSEIDYFNDVKK
+1130 
-1142 YSELLNEEKKIERH
+1142 LLN
-1156 QDNLRYTDSY
+1156 T
-1166 EQFRG
+1166 
-1171 DIYAIAGKDLH
+1171 
-1182 DANIGGTGI
+1182 
-1191 ALDNE
+1191 
-1196 NEVMEK
+1196 
-1202 YVSKLKEEGYDGI
+1202 
-1215 VIKNTD
+1215 
-1221 YDTQTLGGK
+1221 
-1230 NTQYVA
+1230 
-1236 FYPSQIKNVDNT
+1236 
-1248 NPTSNEDIRYSQYNS
+1248 
-1263 KWQEHLD
+1263 
-1270 EYYKP
+1270 
-1275 TGTRTDMSKHLIPL
+1275 
-1289 RDDVNKS
+1289 
-1296 ANIPIEKDVN
+1296 
-1306 KFTLTNEEKKELE
+1306 
-1319 FLENSPF
+1319 PF
-1326 ELSKEETKRL
+1326 ELSDIDNKRI
-1336 EYLHNKNEE
+1336 EYLQNKADG
-1345 KIKYFELD
+1345 KIKYPELE
-1353 GKTSYESIKTEYA
+1353 GKTAYENIKMEYA
-1366 KYKDISNFDTTLLN
+1366 KYKNLSDFDNSLLTD
-1380 KAKSLVD
+1380 AKNLVS
-1387 GYRNTDKR
+1387 GYHNTERR
-1395 TKEQWQFVAKQIGE
+1395 TKDQWLFIANQIGE
-1409 QFSGNAKTLE
+1409 KFSGSAEELK
-1419 KYAIQSWFHE
+1419 KYAIQSWFYE
-1429 KPNNKENLNRQGAK
+1429 KPNSKDSLNRQGSK

-1449 SDWLKSV
+1449 SEWLSAI
-1456 YEGAGV
+1456 YNGAGV
-1462 GTVIETQN
+1462 GKVINNPSIKDVNKTTELYVNGRDNVQSNKMIPTANDIKLTKGNIPINENLLNKYSNVKDIFSNERNNYDGNVNVKSEISELKYFDIDNTNITDLKKMANDIFIKYNQKN
-1470 IENVNKANNIPLIK
+1470 IFENNGNKIVVNKSGINESIEKIYNNRKQRNLAKEHLLVFSDLGDIIENATLVNQTPELKNRENIKLWNYYFDGLKINGELYHLEFDVRSMASGENQYRVQRLEKSTKKTGDYDGDTSNKTSVLPPYSQPVSYDNNIPQFEQNVKSDISNDSIREDNDVIPLKKDVDKSTNIPLAK
-1484 NNDTIKVRAEKIAK
+1484 SNDTLKIRAEKIAK
-1498 SINVQKSIDIP
+1498 SINGEKPIDVP

-1515 RWSETSTES
+1515 SWSETSTES

-1545 ISNKKTLENAKT
+1545 ISNKKTLESAKA

-1692 QIAKQMKS
+1692 QIAEQMKS

-1721 IRNIVSNVAMKFALK
+1721 IRNIVSNVAMKYTMK
-1736 VKNVQARAL
+1736 VKNIQARVL

-1766 VVDFVDKT
+1766 VIDFVDKT

-1795 MEKATFNNKILE
+1795 MEKATFNNKTLE

-1848 NNNPELIEQAKIYAV
+1848 NSNPELIEQAKLYAV

-1885 NTNTVSKLAIGAAIP
+1885 NTNTASKLAIGATIP
-1900 FKKTPINVAKAGV
+1900 FKKTPINVAKTGV

-1926 DVVQLKNGNIN
+1926 DIVQLKNGNIN

-1950 GTSLAL
+1950 GTSLVL

-1963 AGFISGGDD
+1963 AGFITGAED
-1972 DDKESK
+1972 DDKEGK

-1983 GNQGYALKIGNN
+1983 GNQGYALKLGNN

-2004 VAIPFLT
+2004 VAMPILT

-2019 EEQEEWDANIVIDTL
+2019 EENEDWDANIVIDTL

-2048 GLTDVLNSYQQGS
+2048 GLTDVLSSYQQGS
-2061 MQMVSNMTQ
+2061 MQMVSSMVQ
-2070 NITSNYAL
+2070 NATSSYVL

-2085 SQIASTFDDKV
+2085 SQIASTFDDKI
-2096 RSTAVDRDSSFK
+2096 RSTAVNRDSSFK
-2108 FANKLVKQMMYKV
+2108 FANKLVKQMMYKI
-2121 PGLRNTLPVSTDVW
+2121 PGLRNTLPVSTDIW
-2135 GEDKK
+2135 GEEKK

-2153 IAPYSKKEIKTTSLD
+2153 IAPYSKREIKTTSLD

-2177 TGDTSVV
+2177 TGNTSVV
-2184 PGVPRGY
+2184 PGVPQGY

-2220 LNNLVSNSVYKNAD
+2220 LNNLVSNSTYKNAD

-2257 FNGRDINYSSNDL
+2257 FNDRDINYSSNDL

-2300 NNKDL
+2300 NSKDL
-2305 STEEKHKKICNNLIK
+2305 STEEKHKKICDNLIK

-2400 IKSKYSSYDNYNNQ
+2400 IKSKYNSYDNYNNQ

-2464 KLGFT
+2464 KLGFI

>member
-1 MAISYN
+1 MAISYK
-7 DYKNKYKKQL
+7 DYIKKYNKEIQNAQDNL
-17 EEAEQYHFAQKEQER
+17 IRQKEQER
-32 INNMSANDFKTEY
+32 INNMSVNDFKTEY

-57 DFRNIYKQ
+57 DFRNIYEQ

-92 YNKGASL
+92 YNKGIGL

-111 SFENY
+111 SLENY
-116 EKFNEFNEKNKNL
+116 DKFNEFNEKNKDL

-144 AQAFSN
+144 AQAYSN

-242 LAPGLGTTSYFSD
+242 LAPGIGTTSYFSD
-255 MYTKQLNEAV
+255 MYTKQLNQAV

-283 TEFATEIALG
+283 TEFATEKLLG

-304 SSELSKNISVALSK
+304 SSELSKNISTALSK

-327 NAIANAISEGGEE
+327 NAVANAISEGGEE

-381 AFSGATDSNDYF
+381 AFSGATDNNDYF

-404 NAAKLPTS
+404 NVVKLPTS
-412 NNFGKDI
+412 NDLGENI
-419 INDGKNTKIDLENK
+419 INDGKNTKVDLENK

-440 TGTDIDSKLNK
+440 TGTDIDSRLNELR
-451 INLPLK
+451 N
-457 EDLNTTINS
+457 NS
-466 RINLPMNEMTNTQNG
+466 IENKKQKSVEA
-481 NYQYNVTSNQK
+481 K
-492 INNLR
+492 INNIENQISEINDKTNR
-497 ESASKYFDNSQ
+497 SESLNNNLNEKLQAYYKITDNFSKAGFILDNGNMLDFSDGYIKNEHQ
-508 DIQNLVNV
+508 DIENVVGNMDDLIKRGTIRIGDKDNAGILEIGKEPSNEQFSKIEKFATTIMGKPLDVELHKGNENLTLRYNMDTTNTSKIRNDIKWYYSDGIIPTGTTILYNSEAQKNLSLKQEQDQLINSWINNGYNVNDPNINKWIAGYPSV
-516 AEKLVNDKNYNI
+516 FPDGKILSNSDNIKLAKGNIPINENLLNKYSNVKDIFSNERINQDGIVSVKNIDFDLTNKTATDIYHIAADLFSNNHANNVFINDGNKIIVTNQDIKESINKIYNDRLQKKYLNEHLSVFTDLGDVISNAKLVNQTPEGKGREKYNLWSYYYSGLKI
-528 TFDNNIKDTKG
+528 NNELYNFEFDVVSRN
-539 NIVDGVIK
+539 DGENHYRLQRIEK
-547 KLDNGEVSIEINPN
+547 ADFQSTLPINGEVDLGKS
-561 SKRSGEFL
+561 
-569 LVHEITHAIET
+569 
-580 PELRNFIIDYAK
+580 
-592 KNPVFA
+592 
-598 ESVKAL
+598 AL
-604 ETMYE
+604 EQVNNN
-609 ASEVTGETVAD
+609 SPVD
-620 ISANLFGNQEFINSL
+620 I
-635 RMDNSAQAKTIIQKI
+635 
-650 YEAIK
+650 
-655 TFLNNFTTEGRE
+655 NNIPQFEQ
-667 KNFVKKLEEMWRQAY
+667 NVK
-682 ITQTSNIIKPTYS
+682 S
-695 IVGLNGL
+695 
-702 KNLDISNYKSKGL
+702 DISNDS
-715 YYYQEALKLKK
+715 
-726 QGIDNETIRKQT
+726 IRK
-738 KWFQDKNGDWK
+738 DID
-749 FEVEDNSLKLKI
+749 VI
-761 NVLKKD
+761 PLKKD
-767 GIYKLED
+767 
-774 IINHSYLF
+774 
-782 KLYPELKKIDVV
+782 
-794 FKDIKGLGSYNNEY
+794 
-808 KRIRV
+808 
-813 SNNFLK
+813 
-819 VKDYK
+819 
-824 GLSGTLL
+824 
-831 HEIQHAI
+831 
-838 QNIENFET
+838 
-846 GQSAK
+846 
-851 LSKKNYYEGLGE
+851 
-863 IEADDTK
+863 
-870 DRYLKK
+870 
-876 YNKENR
+876 
-882 ANIAPESSKSDPK
+882 
-895 HSQYDD
+895 
-901 YMNNRKTI
+901 I
-909 DKIKDKVYSH
+909 DK
-919 IERKLRN
+919 
-926 VKNNQEII
+926 
-934 SSSSLQNNRL
+934 
-944 VDGRELDNSSF
+944 
-955 SLDDKGR
+955 
-962 TLTKEQQEYFKDS
+962 T
-975 KVRDKNGNLK
+975 
-985 TMYHGTRSDFTVFDI
+985 
-1000 KKSGESSNNSKVG
+1000 
-1013 FWFTENSDGAKNF
+1013 
-1026 ANNVWYGNNK
+1026 
-1036 DAKAMEVYLNITNP
+1036 
-1050 KIYEEVNNNTISE
+1050 
-1063 QLKKQSE
+1063 
-1070 DIKNQKK
+1070 
-1077 LIEEKYLIDSF
+1077 
-1088 YPNLSSY
+1088 
-1095 DGNLFLKY
+1095 
-1103 CAMYGSKY
+1103 
-1111 SPYTQN
+1111 
-1117 EMLDLIKNDYNIR
+1117 
-1130 TSEIDYFNDVKK
+1130 
-1142 YSELLNEEKKIERH
+1142 
-1156 QDNLRYTDSY
+1156 
-1166 EQFRG
+1166 
-1171 DIYAIAGKDLH
+1171 
-1182 DANIGGTGI
+1182 
-1191 ALDNE
+1191 
-1196 NEVMEK
+1196 
-1202 YVSKLKEEGYDGI
+1202 
-1215 VIKNTD
+1215 
-1221 YDTQTLGGK
+1221 
-1230 NTQYVA
+1230 
-1236 FYPSQIKNVDNT
+1236 
-1248 NPTSNEDIRYSQYNS
+1248 
-1263 KWQEHLD
+1263 
-1270 EYYKP
+1270 
-1275 TGTRTDMSKHLIPL
+1275 
-1289 RDDVNKS
+1289 
-1296 ANIPIEKDVN
+1296 
-1306 KFTLTNEEKKELE
+1306 
-1319 FLENSPF
+1319 
-1326 ELSKEETKRL
+1326 
-1336 EYLHNKNEE
+1336 
-1345 KIKYFELD
+1345 
-1353 GKTSYESIKTEYA
+1353 
-1366 KYKDISNFDTTLLN
+1366 
-1380 KAKSLVD
+1380 
-1387 GYRNTDKR
+1387 
-1395 TKEQWQFVAKQIGE
+1395 
-1409 QFSGNAKTLE
+1409 
-1419 KYAIQSWFHE
+1419 
-1429 KPNNKENLNRQGAK
+1429 
-1443 YVDFQI
+1443 
-1449 SDWLKSV
+1449 
-1456 YEGAGV
+1456 
-1462 GTVIETQN
+1462 
-1470 IENVNKANNIPLIK
+1470 NNIPLVK
-1484 NNDTIKVRAEKIAK
+1484 KDDTIKVRAEKIAK
-1498 SINVQKSIDIP
+1498 SINGEKSIDVP

-1515 RWSETSTES
+1515 SWSETSTES

-1545 ISNKKTLENAKT
+1545 ISNKKTLENAKA

-1641 KIVNRAKSTGDKS
+1641 KIVNRAKATGDKS

-1692 QIAKQMKS
+1692 QIAEQMKS

-1795 MEKATFNNKILE
+1795 MGKATFNNKTLE

-1848 NNNPELIEQAKIYAV
+1848 KNNPELIEQAKLYAV

-1885 NTNTVSKLAIGAAIP
+1885 NTNTASKLAIGAAIP

-1963 AGFISGGDD
+1963 AGFITGGDD

-2019 EEQEEWDANIVIDTL
+2019 EEQEEWDANVVIDTL

-2048 GLTDVLNSYQQGS
+2048 GLTDVLSSYHQGS

-2070 NITSNYAL
+2070 NVTSNYAL

-2108 FANKLVKQMMYKV
+2108 FANKLVKQMMYKI
-2121 PGLRNTLPVSTDVW
+2121 PGLRNTLPVSTDIW
-2135 GEDKK
+2135 GEERK

-2153 IAPYSKKEIKTTSLD
+2153 IVPYSKKEIKTTSLD

-2184 PGVPRGY
+2184 PGVPQGY

-2220 LNNLVSNSVYKNAD
+2220 LNNLVSNSTYKNAD

-2257 FNGRDINYSSNDL
+2257 FNGRDVSYSSNDL
-2270 KEINK
+2270 TEINK
-2275 LKELKMSDTQVAEYV
+2275 LKVLKMSDTQVVEYI

-2300 NNKDL
+2300 NSKDL
-2305 STEEKHKKICNNLIK
+2305 STEEKHKKICDNLIK